1 MKRHGLRQLTAALLC
16 VLLCVTSFAPALA
29 EDGIAVPMLPD
40 QETPVMSIPVEPE
53 STEAPVQAVKV
64 KATVDGTTVNVSVT
78 ANTAYAVVV
87 SLTQTDAF
95 GKVTTYDSVTLKP
108 GVVSARFDNVPVGI
122 YTLTANYKTSDVP
135 KAKAATAPIV
145 IEAPVATAAPAVAP
159 APTAEPVQEPAVMP
173 LPANDGDIAQLPD
186 SSPVFDAPVASVPD
200 ASAPSD
206 GPATLETPQDSPVQ
220 PMLPSVDLT
229 PSQDD
234 STQQNPDIMP
244 PMLPLEQAPM
254 ITEAPET
261 PSASSTPETP
271 EVPDAEGDG
280 DTSGTDDPTLPG
292 EEDPQLATVS
302 TPEVSNQTVS
312 GTVYKIQE
320 NHTVEVKLAPKDIAG
335 TEYKKELLGVSG
347 QDEYKYEF
355 TDVKAGVYTLTITDT
370 TDSNILFSIEI
381 TISEQ
386 VSSLLTIEANAQG
399 GTTEI
404 TVNVTNASPDNEVT
418 VELFKDEQT
427 TNRTEKIAAG
437 VGSVTFKDLAAGTYS
452 VKIYYTN
459 ASAGVGATSIMNIIV
474 TGELKPIT
482 ITKVTPGENK
492 LTVTGTAE
500 PGSDITFTTKP
511 ASASTVVH
519 VDSNGNFTAELVLA
533 AGTYTDVYAQYG
545 SDASSRVIASG
556 TYEVTAPA
564 EKPKLYVD
572 PITTSDWIVYAKT
585 TPGVKVHLG
594 TYDHGTTIVADSRGI
609 LCFSMPHEYP
619 KGTPITFTIYYG
631 KDNVQSYQQV
641 ETVVGSI
648 SYKLLKKG
656 STGDAV
662 YDLTLRLSD
671 LGYPISPT
679 HTYTDAVVAAVRLFQ
694 SLNGLAVDGMAGQLT
709 QSALYSVWAIGY
721 DETGVYPT
729 LVRGNR
735 GMALIYTLQQR
746 LKDLGYYTIR
756 VDGIFGSGTERA
768 VRDFQRINGLTVTGR
783 ADNATQQLLYSSAAL
798 PAWYYGGSYGTLSR
812 SNYYNSAVVPLQR
825 RLRELGYYTGNID
838 GYFGSQTQRAVRN
851 FQSRNDLSVTGV
863 ADSYTQQVLY
873 SAAAKAASGSSA
885 SSTGYRLLYWGCKGD
900 AVRRLQ
906 QALLDAGYTQVRVA
920 DGIYGQWTYD
930 AVCAYQKA
938 HGLAVDG
945 IAGRNTQNSLYG
957 TNY

>member
-16 VLLCVTSFAPALA
+16 ALLCVTSFATALA
-29 EDGIAVPMLPD
+29 EADIAVPMLPD
-40 QETPVMSIPVEPE
+40 QDAPVISVPVAPAP
-53 STEAPVQAVKV
+53 TENPVQAVKV

-78 ANTAYAVVV
+78 ADTAYAVVV
-87 SLTQTDAF
+87 SLTQTDAL

-108 GVVSARFDNVPVGI
+108 GVTAARFDDVPVGS
-122 YTLTANYKTSDVP
+122 YTLTANYKTTDVP
-135 KAKAATAPIV
+135 GARAATMPIV
-145 IEAPVATAAPAVAP
+145 IEAPVVTAAPTSVP
-159 APTAEPVQEPAVMP
+159 TPEPTAEPAVMP
-173 LPANDGDIAQLPD
+173 MPGVGEDAAQLPGD
-186 SSPVFDAPVASVPD
+186 FPVFDTPVTSVPD
-200 ASAPSD
+200 TSVSGD
-206 GPATLETPQDSPVQ
+206 GPVTLETPQDDPVQ
-220 PMLPSVDLT
+220 PVLPSTNPGDLT
-229 PSQDD
+229 PSQDGGA
-234 STQQNPDIMP
+234 QQNPDIMV
-244 PMLPLEQAPM
+244 PMLPIEEAPM
-254 ITEAPET
+254 ITEVPEI
-261 PSASSTPETP
+261 PGADNTPENP
-271 EVPDAEGDG
+271 EVP
-280 DTSGTDDPTLPG
+280 GTDDEDDPTLPG
-292 EEDPQLATVS
+292 EDDVLPLAAS
-302 TPEVSNQTVS
+302 QPIALGQTVS
-312 GTVYKIQE
+312 GTVSNIKEGQKIVVTLTPKSGSESPKSVTLEYIAEQ
-320 NHTVEVKLAPKDIAG
+320 TVYPYSFD
-335 TEYKKELLGVSG
+335 
-347 QDEYKYEF
+347 
-355 TDVKAGVYTLTITDT
+355 DVQPGEYTLTIA
-370 TDSNILFSIEI
+370 DSNSQDSPAFSIEI
-381 TISEQ
+381 VVPETPGDAS
-386 VSSLLTIEANAQG
+386 VIEANAQG
-399 GTTEI
+399 GKNTI
-404 TVNVTNASPDNEVT
+404 TVTVTEADTGKEVT
-418 VELFKDEQT
+418 VELSG
-427 TNRTEKIAAG
+427 EKLTASKTDTIASGKGQVVFDNLEAGIYSVKVYYSDTAAG
-437 VGSVTFKDLAAGTYS
+437 VGP
-452 VKIYYTN
+452 
-459 ASAGVGATSIMNIIV
+459 TSINNIIV
-474 TGELKPIT
+474 TGELKPIE
-482 ITKVTPGENK
+482 IKKVTPGENK

-500 PGSDITFTTKP
+500 PDSDITFTTKP

-519 VDSNGNFTAELVLA
+519 VDSNGNFTAELALA

-545 SDASSRVIASG
+545 SDASSRATASG
-556 TYEVTAPA
+556 SYVVSAPA
-564 EKPKLYVD
+564 QKPTLFVD

-585 TPGVKVHLG
+585 TPGVMVNLS

-609 LCFSMPHEYP
+609 LRFSMPHEYP
-619 KGTPITFTIYYG
+619 KGTPITFTVYYG
-631 KDNVQSYQQV
+631 KDNVQSYQQI

-656 STGDAV
+656 STGNAV

-671 LGYPISPT
+671 LGYPVSPT
-679 HTYTDAVVAAVRLFQ
+679 HTYNDTVANAVRLFQ

-709 QSALYSVWAIGY
+709 QSALFSVWAIGY
-721 DETGVYPT
+721 YETGVYPT

-851 FQSRNDLSVTGV
+851 FQSINGLTVTGV

-873 SAAAKAASGSSA
+873 SASAKAASGSTA

-930 AVCAYQKA
+930 AVRAYEKD